1 MSEHKHELPQ
11 ENSAVQAVLA
21 QWLPELQK
29 TAWCTQ
35 NILSTSEVA
44 SKGMQLIIALQNAL
58 VDGKINDGLRGLLEQ
73 ISQAGAYGGLTPSET
88 ATYVFSLRPYLSSI
102 CDNQLEIEMQ
112 ALLDQAGLYTFE
124 VYSRSRDAIIYQQ
137 RQDLLELST
146 PVIKLMDSILVVPLI
161 GTIDSR
167 RTQQVME
174 KLLNTIVSNGAKVAI
189 LDITG
194 VPTVDTLVANH
205 IIKTATAVRLLGADL
220 IITGISPVVAQTIV
234 HLGVDLSGVGVVTKA
249 IIADGVALALEILN
263 RKVVSC

>member
-1 MSEHKHELPQ
+1 MSEHQQESQQ
-11 ENSAVQAVLA
+11 ENSVVQAVLA

-29 TAWCTQ
+29 TAWCTR

-44 SKGMQLIIALQNAL
+44 TKGMQLISALQHSL
-58 VDGKINDGLRGLLEQ
+58 TGGEINDRLRGVLEQ
-73 ISQAGAYGGLTPSET
+73 ISQAGAYGGLTPTET
-88 ATYVFSLRPYLSSI
+88 AMYVFSLRPYLSTISGSGV
-102 CDNQLEIEMQ
+102 EVAMQ
-112 ALLDQAGLYTFE
+112 VLLDQAGLYTFE
-124 VYSRSRDAIIYQQ
+124 VYSKNRDTIIHQQ

-161 GTIDSR
+161 GTIDSK

-174 KLLNTIVSNGAKVAI
+174 KLLNTIVTNGAKVAI

-234 HLGVDLSGVGVVTKA
+234 HIGVDLGGVVTKA
-249 IIADGVALALEILN
+249 IMADGVALALEMLN
-263 RKVVSC
+263 KKVVSC